1 MVDNS
6 EKFDW
11 DAREREREDLERE
24 TKQVLQERKNDLETV
39 LSTEQGRRFVWSLM
53 SESGVFCSTY
63 NPKAADVAIDVA
75 FAEGRKQLGYRL
87 LEEIQVLCPH
97 KFLLMQQEMIKKWQK
112 A

>member
-11 DAREREREDLERE
+11 DAREREREVLERE

-63 NPKAADVAIDVA
+63 NPKAADVAIVMA
-75 FAEGRKQLGYRL
+75 FTEGRKQLAIG
-87 LEEIQVLCPH
+87 
-97 KFLLMQQEMIKKWQK
+97 FLKRFRCF
-112 A
+112 ARTSFC

>member
-1 MVDNS
+1 MVDNA

-11 DAREREREDLERE
+11 DAREIEREELERE
-24 TKQVLQERKNDLETV
+24 TEDRLRERRNDLETV
-39 LSTEQGRRFVWSLM
+39 LSTEQGRRLVWSLM

-63 NPKAADVAIDVA
+63 NPKASDVSIDMA
-75 FAEGRKQLGYRL
+75 FAEGRKQVGYRL
-87 LEEIQVLCPH
+87 LEEIQALCPH